1 MISRDS
7 ITHDLLDR
15 DGSCRDIN
23 FGERINKVG
32 ATGIVDILASEWTL
46 KQAISGDGEELVLEE
61 LPKFFD
67 RASGTVS
74 TVWHGSKDPNQLQ
87 AFFSWSVPAE
97 IFCEVT
103 FFPEDLN
110 ETQFMLEDFLVFVSK
125 LVGASGTSE
134 YYIRYENASWRHGD
148 VKTNDGVI
156 FSHENFVLPNG

>member
-7 ITHDLLDR
+7 ITHDLLDC

-32 ATGIVDILASEWTL
+32 SIDIVNFLASEWTL
-46 KQAISGDGEELVLEE
+46 KQAMSGDGEELALEE
-61 LPKFFD
+61 LPKFFN
-67 RASGTVS
+67 RALGTVS
-74 TVWHGSKDPNQLQ
+74 TVWHGSKNPNHLQ
-87 AFFSWSVPAE
+87 AFFNWSVPDE

-110 ETQFMLEDFLVFVSK
+110 ETQFVLEDFLVFVSK

-134 YYIRYENASWRHGD
+134 YYIRYEDASWRHGNG
-148 VKTNDGVI
+148 KTNDGVI
-156 FSHENFVLPNG
+156 FSHENFMLPNG